1 MPETS
6 LYTRKYTIRL
16 IATRTCFP
24 PHERDSSEGDPERL
38 VGLTQLAENL
48 TFFEQHGEYN
58 SRKKKDMLYAIPA
71 AKTCCYVGAY
81 IIFNIYRMRAQK
93 PFKLYINRKL

>member
-71 AKTCCYVGAY
+71 EHRETILGESLDQLKASESGLDWK
-81 IIFNIYRMRAQK
+81 
-93 PFKLYINRKL
+93 KLQGDGP